1 MSGRKNTAFPA
12 LCRVHFPENAVFWQ
26 CREDEGCISKESYE
40 CTGQDEIA
48 YGCIRKGRGNKEMD
62 LKKIGQFL
70 KCLRKEKGITQ
81 EQFAEILGV
90 SGRTVSRWETG
101 ANMPD
106 LDILIQIAD
115 YYEVEIREILDGERK
130 SGKMNKEMEDT
141 VLKVADYSNHEKQ
154 RVARRMCVLFGC
166 GLIAFTV
173 YLVMEYLGI
182 ADAKGVREDVAS
194 AALGFAYGI
203 MITGVLYTSGC
214 LMKFKAFKRRLRG
227 RE

>member
-1 MSGRKNTAFPA
+1 MKNTAFLA
-12 LCRVHFPENAVFWQ
+12 LCRVHSPENAVLWQ
-26 CREDEGCISKESYE
+26 CKKDAAVSNKEG
-40 CTGQDEIA
+40 EI
-48 YGCIRKGRGNKEMD
+48 YEMD

-106 LDILIQIAD
+106 LDVLIQIGD

-130 SGKMNKEMEDT
+130 GEKMNKEMEDT

-154 RVARRMCVLFGC
+154 RLAKRMSILFCC
-166 GLIAFTV
+166 GVIAFTV
-173 YLVMEYLGI
+173 YLAMEFFGV
-182 ADAKGVREDVAS
+182 ADVKGVQEDVAS
-194 AALGFAYGI
+194 MALGFAYGI

-214 LMKFKAFKRRLRG
+214 LMKFKAFKKRLLKKN
-227 RE
+227 